1 MAIFIQITKNNVY
14 TYVDNISENVIFN
27 ILDVKVIKNEKS
39 YQYIVHGY
47 IQTLQNEF
55 LKENIKEM
63 ETNLKQLNGIEQM
76 IYYEVVV
83 NGLSVTKAIDRVS
96 YKVDKDSSTLWK
108 NYYPKVKQKIMA
120 LKKMQ

>member
-1 MAIFIQITKNNVY
+1 MQFYNN
-14 TYVDNISENVIFN
+14 TIREQRI
-27 ILDVKVIKNEKS
+27 IALRLETLEK
-39 YQYIVHGY
+39 
-47 IQTLQNEF
+47 E
-55 LKENIKEM
+55 KEM

-96 YKVDKDSSTLWK
+96 YKVDKDPSTLWK

>member
-1 MAIFIQITKNNVY
+1 MQFYNN
-14 TYVDNISENVIFN
+14 TIREQRI
-27 ILDVKVIKNEKS
+27 IALRLETLEKEKEIIIE
-39 YQYIVHGY
+39 YQK
-47 IQTLQNEF
+47 QLEELNEF

-108 NYYPKVKQKIMA
+108 NY
-120 LKKMQ
+120 

>member
-1 MAIFIQITKNNVY
+1 MQFYNN
-14 TYVDNISENVIFN
+14 TIREQRI
-27 ILDVKVIKNEKS
+27 IALRLETLEKEKEIIIE
-39 YQYIVHGY
+39 YQK
-47 IQTLQNEF
+47 QLEELNEF

-108 NYYPKVKQKIMA
+108 NYYTKVKQKITA

>member
-1 MAIFIQITKNNVY
+1 
-14 TYVDNISENVIFN
+14 
-27 ILDVKVIKNEKS
+27 
-39 YQYIVHGY
+39 
-47 IQTLQNEF
+47 
-55 LKENIKEM
+55 
-63 ETNLKQLNGIEQM
+63 M

>member
-1 MAIFIQITKNNVY
+1 MQFYNN
-14 TYVDNISENVIFN
+14 TIREQRIIALRLETLEKEKEVI
-27 ILDVKVIKNEKS
+27 IE
-39 YQYIVHGY
+39 YQK
-47 IQTLQNEF
+47 QLEEFNEF

>member
-1 MAIFIQITKNNVY
+1 MQFYNN
-14 TYVDNISENVIFN
+14 TIREQRIIALRLETLEKEKEVI
-27 ILDVKVIKNEKS
+27 IE
-39 YQYIVHGY
+39 YQK
-47 IQTLQNEF
+47 QLEELNEF

-96 YKVDKDSSTLWK
+96 YKVDKDS
-108 NYYPKVKQKIMA
+108 
-120 LKKMQ
+120 